1 MKKAIMLVCVLAMA
15 FSAAG
20 CGGNETEQPEA
31 QQEMQQKETEEKQ
44 ADDGVDKQAVYDYL
58 NGLLESE
65 DNPASRE
72 VIGFEDMDINSDEAK
87 KIISDWQEECD
98 EYEDKCAQETADKFG
113 LTTDEVDTIFYEMVS
128 ELY

>member
-98 EYEDKCAQETADKFG
+98 AYEDKCTQETADKFG